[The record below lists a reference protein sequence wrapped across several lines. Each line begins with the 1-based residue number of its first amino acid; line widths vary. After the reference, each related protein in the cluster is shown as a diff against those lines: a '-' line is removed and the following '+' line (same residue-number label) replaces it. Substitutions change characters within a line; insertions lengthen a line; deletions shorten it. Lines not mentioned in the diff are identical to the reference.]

1 VGITGEYGNIHCCIS
16 FDIKLIIF
24 SELEIVYQS
33 GSWAYEKPIF
43 DILTIKPSMS
53 SAGLPILV
61 NDKKTIRAW
70 AIFDWANSAY
80 ALVITAAIFPG
91 YFLAITDDKINVL
104 GTELTNATLYSFAIS
119 GAYLIIA
126 LFSPLLSGIAD
137 YGGRRKSFL
146 KVFTTVGALACI
158 ALVFF
163 KDMTDIELGVG
174 AFMIATIGFA
184 GGLVFYNSYLPLI
197 TTEDRYDS
205 VSAKG
210 FAYGYV
216 GSVIL
221 LIMNL
226 VVIENYGWF
235 DLNDK
240 GAAARVAFVM
250 VGLWWLGFAQ
260 YTFRNLPDDV
270 KIGKKSD
277 LVKRGYQEL
286 KSVWQVA
293 KTQVNLKRFLAAFF
307 FYSAGA
313 QTVIFMAAI
322 FAEQELGFST
332 TNMIILILILQAVG
346 IVGAFLFAKL
356 SEMKGNKISILT
368 ILILWTG
375 ICLAAYSVTES
386 VEFYIVAA
394 FVGLVMGGIQS
405 MSRSTYSKLL
415 PEGEDDTTS
424 YFSFFDVVEKVSI
437 IVGTFSFGLIEYLT
451 GGLRNSVLALAGFF
465 IIGILLMISVKIVAA
480 QITVNSK

>member
-1 VGITGEYGNIHCCIS
+1 
-16 FDIKLIIF
+16 
-24 SELEIVYQS
+24 
-33 GSWAYEKPIF
+33 
-43 DILTIKPSMS
+43 MS
-53 SAGLPILV
+53 SAGSPILV

-91 YFLAITDDKINVL
+91 YFLAITDDTINVL
-104 GTELTNATLYSFAIS
+104 GRELSNSTLYSFAIS

-146 KVFTTVGALACI
+146 KIFTTLGALACI
-158 ALVFF
+158 MLVFF
-163 KDMTDIELGVG
+163 KGMPQINLGVIS
-174 AFMIATIGFA
+174 FMVATIGFA

-221 LIMNL
+221 LIVNL
-226 VVIENYGWF
+226 VIIMNYGWF
-235 DLNDK
+235 DLKDE
-240 GAAARVAFVM
+240 GAASRVAFVM
-250 VGLWWLGFAQ
+250 VGVWWIGFAQ
-260 YTFRNLPDDV
+260 YTFRMLPDDV
-270 KIGKKSD
+270 KIGKKSE
-277 LVKRGYQEL
+277 LVRKGYQEL
-286 KSVWQVA
+286 RQVWREA
-293 KTQVNLKRFLAAFF
+293 KDQVNLKRFLYAFF

-313 QTVIFMAAI
+313 QTVIFMAAT
-322 FAEQELGFST
+322 FAEKELKFPT
-332 TNMIILILILQAVG
+332 QNMILLILILQLVG
-346 IVGAFLFAKL
+346 IAGAHLFARISK
-356 SEMKGNKISILT
+356 SKGNKFSILI
-368 ILILWTG
+368 ILAIWTA
-375 ICLAAYSVTES
+375 ICFVAYYVTADL
-386 VEFYIVAA
+386 EFYILAA

-415 PEGEDDTTS
+415 PVGEDDTTS

-451 GGLRNSVLALAGFF
+451 GGLRNSVLALAVFF
-465 IIGILLMISVKIVAA
+465 IIGILLMTSLKVVAA
-480 QITVNSK
+480 KRTPVSK

>member
-1 VGITGEYGNIHCCIS
+1 
-16 FDIKLIIF
+16 
-24 SELEIVYQS
+24 
-33 GSWAYEKPIF
+33 
-43 DILTIKPSMS
+43 MS
-53 SAGLPILV
+53 YAQTPILV

-91 YFLAITDDKINVL
+91 YFLTVTDQKINVL

-146 KVFTTVGALACI
+146 KAFTTIGALACI
-158 ALVFF
+158 LLVFF
-163 KDMTDIELGVG
+163 KDMTQIELGVG
-174 AFMIATIGFA
+174 AFMLATIGFS
-184 GGLVFYNSYLPLI
+184 GGLVFYNSYLPHI
-197 TTEDRYDS
+197 VTEDRYDS

-221 LIMNL
+221 LIINL
-226 VVIENYGWF
+226 IVIMNYGWF
-235 DLNDK
+235 DLKD
-240 GAAARVAFVM
+240 GEAAARVAFVM
-250 VGLWWLGFAQ
+250 VGLWWIGFAQ

-270 KIGKKSD
+270 KVGKKSD
-277 LVKRGYQEL
+277 LIKRGYQEL
-286 KSVWQVA
+286 SAVWNVA
-293 KTQVNLKRFLAAFF
+293 KKQVNLKRFLLAFF

-322 FAEQELGFST
+322 FAEKELGFAT
-332 TNMIILILILQAVG
+332 EQMILLILILQLVG
-346 IVGAFLFAKL
+346 ILGAFLFAKI
-356 SEMKGNKISILT
+356 SDWKGNKLSILT
-368 ILILWTG
+368 ILTIWTG
-375 ICLAAYSVTES
+375 ICLAAYFVTES
-386 VEFYIVAA
+386 LEFYIVAA

-437 IVGTFSFGLIEYLT
+437 ITGTFAFGFIEYLT
-451 GGLRNSVLALAGFF
+451 GGMRNSVLALAVFF
-465 IIGILLMISVKIVAA
+465 VIGILIMTTVKVIAA
-480 QITVNSK
+480 KIYS